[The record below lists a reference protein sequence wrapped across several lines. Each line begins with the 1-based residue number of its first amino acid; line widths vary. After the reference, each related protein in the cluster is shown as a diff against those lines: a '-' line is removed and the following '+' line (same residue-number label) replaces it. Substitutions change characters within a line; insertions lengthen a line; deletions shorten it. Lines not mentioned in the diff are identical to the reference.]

1 MMGLGVG
8 RGGGRLM
15 KKRFIPW
22 MLLCL
27 FSALATRV
35 AAKDLELQ
43 GKTLISQ
50 KPPFTMSLP
59 SESRLVHSF
68 TQDNPG
74 ASSQTRGYLLIRTKG
89 KEAEEMFIL
98 QVSDRTNPQAE
109 PITAPPLKPY
119 TEKRMYLHEKSEK
132 QGIPREVMIQLMA
145 WNPDAPSLE
154 PVVKKGIVIPRHWTL
169 QGQCLCL
176 HPPDHAILIR
186 YSRDAN
192 SFGLK
197 VSEKGDSWNRD
208 TLVGNEKKAYEMF
221 RKTFLEMVDSL
232 SFKSR

>member
-1 MMGLGVG
+1 MCLGAE
-8 RGGGRLM
+8 RGGDRLM
-15 KKRFIPW
+15 KRWLIPW
-22 MLLCL
+22 TLLFL
-27 FSALATRV
+27 VSTLATRV
-35 AAKDLELQ
+35 AAKDVELQ

-50 KPPFTMSLP
+50 QPPFTMSLP
-59 SESRLVHSF
+59 SEFRLVHSF

-98 QVSDRTNPQAE
+98 QISDRTNPQAE

-119 TEKRMYLHEKSEK
+119 TGKRMYLHERSKKGGDFPLE
-132 QGIPREVMIQLMA
+132 IMVQLMA
-145 WNPDAPSLE
+145 WNPDAPSLG
-154 PVVKKGIVIPRHWTL
+154 PVVKKGIVIPPHWAL
-169 QGQCLCL
+169 QGQCLYL

-186 YSRDAN
+186 YSRDVN

-208 TLVGNEKKAYEMF
+208 TLAGNEKKAYEAF
-221 RKTFLEMVDSL
+221 RKTFVEMIDSL
-232 SFKSR
+232 SIKSR